1 MNERLAKLIS
11 LFSKIEG
18 VKVTGEYVV
27 RGTSLKKLAE
37 TNGGGY
43 QRVLK
48 WAEGKADPKMTKVEE
63 VVEEEVDPNYEKMK
77 DFFRK
82 CLALYKERNA
92 KYGASWMVMTPHT
105 TANLIEMKAQRARE
119 MGDTNAKSN
128 DEAFDMANYAAML
141 YLKLNEDEKN

>member
-1 MNERLAKLIS
+1 MNDRLNKLIS

-18 VKVTGEYVV
+18 HKVQPNYEV
-27 RGTSLKKLAE
+27 RGTTLLKLAT

-48 WAEGKADPKMTKVEE
+48 WAEGKVASEKKEE
-63 VVEEEVDPNYEKMK
+63 IPAEENDPNYEKMK

-82 CLALYKERNA
+82 CLSLYKERNA

-141 YLKLNEDEKN
+141 YLKLNQDEKN